1 MSEEKTVATLPSI
14 EESAQKLAQR
24 VKLAFVDLM
33 TDEQMK
39 DMVQVALKKF
49 TDPIHDSYSS
59 KILPSELDTL
69 IKTEITNYIQPKI
82 VQVIKDRTWEIVVND
97 EQLIEFVAEA
107 APKVQETLIVNTIKQ
122 TLQEIN
128 QRAGGY

>member
-69 IKTEITNYIQPKI
+69 IKTEITNYIQHKI